1 VDQPSRLVVTL
12 NTLGVLAPAHRS
24 IRDTVDVVTF
34 CLNAIEQGDLS
45 DWASTDRMRFTL
57 RFPEEISAEQRK
69 AAYTH
74 WLLSKGFQELARAL
88 RQMLEEAFF
97 YNGMVA
103 RAGQIHT
110 WAELQAEQQ
119 ELREAASK
127 MQFPD
132 LLEEVNKRL
141 TTPLHYERELSSVQ
155 QARNCLEHR
164 DGIIQE
170 RDVDPVTRVL
180 HLRLPGMRLF
190 YEEEGQQIDVGPGT
204 QVEKDTEIMSQ
215 VVVVER
221 EFKLGERVTFRAD
234 EFHDIGFGCWVIA
247 DDLVHRLPQLPPKAG
262 EARSADAETKAPQS

>member
-34 CLNAIEQGDLS
+34 CLYAIEQGDLS
-45 DWASTDRMRFTL
+45 DWAPTDRMRFTL

-103 RAGQIHT
+103 RAYQIHI

-127 MQFPD
+127 MQFPE
-132 LLEEVNKRL
+132 LLDAVNKRL

-155 QARNCLEHR
+155 LARNCLEHR
-164 DGIIQE
+164 DGIVQE
-170 RDVDPVTRVL
+170 RDVDPATCVL

-190 YEEEGQQIDVGPGT
+190 YEDGGQQIEVGPGS
-204 QVEKDTEIMSQ
+204 QVGEKDVELKSQ
-215 VVVVER
+215 VVVMER

-247 DDLVHRLPQLPPKAG
+247 DDLVNRLPQLPESG
-262 EARSADAETKAPQS
+262 LADEN

>member
-1 VDQPSRLVVTL
+1 VDHPGRLVVTL
-12 NTLGVLAPAHRS
+12 NTLGVLAPAHRA

-34 CLNAIEQGDLS
+34 CLNAIERGDLS
-45 DWASTDRMRFTL
+45 DWPQADMMRFVL
-57 RFPEEISAEQRK
+57 RFPDEISAEQRK

-103 RAGQIHT
+103 HADQIHT

-127 MQFPD
+127 MQFPE
-132 LLEEVNKRL
+132 LLDAVNKRL

-155 QARNCLEHR
+155 LARNCLEHR
-164 DGIIQE
+164 NGIVQE
-170 RDVDPVTRVL
+170 RDVDPATCVL

-190 YEEEGQQIDVGPGT
+190 YEDGGQQIEVGPGS
-204 QVEKDTEIMSQ
+204 QVGEKDVELKSQ
-215 VVVVER
+215 VVVMER

-247 DDLVHRLPQLPPKAG
+247 DDLVNRLPQLPESG
-262 EARSADAETKAPQS
+262 LADEN